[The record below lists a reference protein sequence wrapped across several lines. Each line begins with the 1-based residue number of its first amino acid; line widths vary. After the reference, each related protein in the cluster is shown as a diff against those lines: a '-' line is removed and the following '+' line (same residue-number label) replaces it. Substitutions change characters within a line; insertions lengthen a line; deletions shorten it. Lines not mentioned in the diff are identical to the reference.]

1 MAEKEL
7 KEYCESQ
14 EYYNKVTNLR
24 EELRKR
30 TKDLSIAVSTI
41 TNLQEKLNKKDEE
54 NKVLKNLLS
63 DKFMDNMSGLM
74 DLFPFGKRID
84 ELEKQLAD
92 YKKKVMKVIE
102 SFKWDFSDVGS
113 TDNEKVWEKID
124 RLKGMLNED
133 G

>member
-7 KEYCESQ
+7 KEYCER
-14 EYYNKVTNLR
+14 YYNKVTNLR

-124 RLKGMLNED
+124 RLKERLND

>member
-1 MAEKEL
+1 MTEKEL
-7 KEYCESQ
+7 KEYCER
-14 EYYNKVTNLR
+14 YYNKVTNLR

-124 RLKGMLNED
+124 RLKGRLNED

>member
-1 MAEKEL
+1 MTEKEL

-84 ELEKQLAD
+84 ELEKQLAQCQKELKQWMSN
-92 YKKKVMKVIE
+92 YAELNKIHNEGIKK
-102 SFKWDFSDVGS
+102 
-113 TDNEKVWEKID
+113 
-124 RLKGMLNED
+124 
-133 G
+133 